1 MDLKV
6 NKAFFLQTCQKIIT
20 FLEKEKSNNNIIKEI
35 NNMVSAFDLLS
46 SDEQMKI
53 WSNLH
58 NTVKKLPENILQNPI
73 WTNIYLS
80 NFKLE

>member
-6 NKAFFLQTCQKIIT
+6 NKAFFLQTCNKIIT
-20 FLEKEKSNNNIIKEI
+20 FLEKEKSDNKIIEEM

-46 SDEQMKI
+46 SDEQMNV
-53 WSNLH
+53 WTNLH
-58 NTVKKLPENILQNPI
+58 NTVKKLPEKILQNPI

-80 NFKLE
+80 DFNI